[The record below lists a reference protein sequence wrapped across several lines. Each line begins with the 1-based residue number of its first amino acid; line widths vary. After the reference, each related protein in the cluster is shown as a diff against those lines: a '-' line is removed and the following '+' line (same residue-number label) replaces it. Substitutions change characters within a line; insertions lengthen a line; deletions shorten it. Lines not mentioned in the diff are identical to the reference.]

1 MAIKRI
7 PIHFYYVNV
16 MPIGNGAGDADLNW
30 DTFLNDFQQM
40 LEDLK
45 SVDLSQRKET
55 FAKDERVVWLD
66 SCPKLNNCEIDIVIK
81 SAKYNHVRD
90 VIDTENMT
98 EKGMLKNPSDGD
110 EEKTHLCLRY
120 HPSNEQMICLFGSN
134 YYGVAIGKVLTYLS
148 IKIQN
153 WCREKGK
160 PLSYSLGKEIM
171 PGDEFLKEL
180 RKMEKISLVTLSV
193 DTNDFQD
200 DFLHLAGRDETRKTI
215 DVQIKKARR
224 DINIPANLVENYYQD
239 MSSQHKIK
247 KIAVEGKNTNGSI
260 KIDTESIQMKQ
271 AIDVELSEYTRE
283 IVSNSFF
290 TEAQAILDSMRIS
303 AS

>member
-1 MAIKRI
+1 MATKRI
-7 PIHFYYVNV
+7 PIYFYYVNV
-16 MPIGNGAGDADLNW
+16 MPIGNGAGDTELNW
-30 DTFLNDFQQM
+30 DTFLNDFREM
-40 LEDLK
+40 LGNLEN
-45 SVDLSQRKET
+45 VDLPQRKET
-55 FAKDERVVWLD
+55 FEKDERVVWLD
-66 SCPKLNNCEIDIVIK
+66 SCPKLNNCEIDLVIK

-98 EKGMLKNPSDGD
+98 EKGQLKNPCDGD

-120 HPSNEQMICLFGSN
+120 HSSNEQMICLFGSN

-148 IKIQN
+148 IKMQK
-153 WCREKGK
+153 WCTEQQK
-160 PLSYSLGKEIM
+160 PSSYSFGKEIM
-171 PGDEFLKEL
+171 PGDEFLREL
-180 RKMEKISLVTLSV
+180 RRMDKISLVTLTL

-200 DFLHLAGRDETRKTI
+200 DFLHLAGRDEARKTV
-215 DVQIKKARR
+215 DVQIRKARR
-224 DINIPANLVENYYQD
+224 SVNIPLNLVENYYQETGA
-239 MSSQHKIK
+239 QQKIK
-247 KIAVEGKNTNGSI
+247 KLTVEGRNDSGSI

-283 IVSNSFF
+283 IVSSSFF

>member
-1 MAIKRI
+1 MATKRI
-7 PIHFYYVNV
+7 PIHFYYMNV

-30 DTFLNDFQQM
+30 DTFLNDFRQM
-40 LEDLK
+40 LENLK
-45 SVDLSQRKET
+45 SVDLSQRRET
-55 FAKDERVVWLD
+55 FEKDERVVWLD
-66 SCPKLNNCEIDIVIK
+66 SCPKLNNCEFDIVIK

-148 IKIQN
+148 IKMQK
-153 WCREKGK
+153 WCAEQQK
-160 PLSYSLGKEIM
+160 PSSYSLGKEIM
-171 PGDEFLKEL
+171 PGDEFLSEL
-180 RKMEKISLVTLSV
+180 RRIDKISLVTLTV

-200 DFLHLAGRDETRKTI
+200 DFLHLAGRDEARKTV
-215 DVQIKKARR
+215 DVQIRKAKRNV
-224 DINIPANLVENYYQD
+224 NIPSNLVENYYQE
-239 MSSQHKIK
+239 MSSEQKIR
-247 KIAVEGKNTNGSI
+247 KIAVEGRNDIGSI

-283 IVSNSFF
+283 IVSGSFF
-290 TEAQAILDSMRIS
+290 TEAQTLLDSLRIS